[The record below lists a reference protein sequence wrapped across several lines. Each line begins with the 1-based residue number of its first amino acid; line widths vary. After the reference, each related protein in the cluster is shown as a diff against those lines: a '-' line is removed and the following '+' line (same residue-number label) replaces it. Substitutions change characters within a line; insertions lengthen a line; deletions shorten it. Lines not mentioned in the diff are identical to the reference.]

1 MKVKFHIRVYTN
13 PGGARAHWKDQ
24 EFVDVDHIGT
34 VVGKRRV
41 REDYW
46 TRFDYEVEYQSE
58 DGKTLY
64 RWVPDYNTVKVDEA
78 KV

>member
-13 PGGARAHWKDQ
+13 PGGRNAPYKDQ

-41 REDYW
+41 HEDYW

-78 KV
+78 NV